1 MSAWRKAGLTYNAY
15 LSIAAKTVRSALKP
29 EAQTAAVL
37 SRDRVDSKYT
47 KFEKGEPQGDPKP
60 LAD

>member
-1 MSAWRKAGLTYNAY
+1 M
-15 LSIAAKTVRSALKP
+15 RSALKP